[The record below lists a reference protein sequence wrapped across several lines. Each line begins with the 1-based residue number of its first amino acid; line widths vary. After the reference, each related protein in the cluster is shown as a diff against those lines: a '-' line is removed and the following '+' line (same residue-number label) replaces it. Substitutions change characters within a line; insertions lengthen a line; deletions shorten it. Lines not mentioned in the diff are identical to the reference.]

1 MAHLGGSVG
10 KGLHCDVNA
19 VAEKR
24 GGELSVEGEGPAE
37 TSVEIKAEIIS

>member
-1 MAHLGGSVG
+1 MVGSSG

-19 VAEKR
+19 ATEKQSR
-24 GGELSVEGEGPAE
+24 ELSVEGEGPAE